1 MSIIK
6 KNYHWII
13 AAVILLELG
22 ICLGISNVF
31 NNLCTIPITTELGI
45 SRGSFSLATSTRNLL
60 SFFSTLFSG
69 ILFTKFGYRK
79 LAALALA
86 VITGSYVLL
95 GSGQNLWVL
104 GLAYGIMG
112 MVDGFC
118 GIAAASRMVNVW
130 FHTHQG
136 LVLGLITAATG
147 LGGSLFSMILS
158 QRIEATGWRS
168 CSCLCA
174 LLVAVSAILLFLL
187 VRDRPANIGLLPYG
201 SGNHHGKKARKE
213 TKDHWY
219 GYEPKDVFRKPTFY
233 LMAVVVFLSNICV
246 YAAYLVL
253 VPHLQDSGMTAPQA
267 ASVQSILLF
276 ALAVAKLLCGLLS
289 DHIGIKATTALC
301 IICSILGLILLTFV
315 GGYAIAIAA
324 VLIFS
329 IGLTIGSVPVPL
341 LSSALFGYHPQ
352 GSVIGI
358 FMALIPAASMT
369 ILPVVNTIYDHIG
382 SYKPIFLTVAAI
394 GVANLG
400 LMSLLFILAKRDRIK
415 YESSHPELKA
425 LEEADT

>member
-1 MSIIK
+1 
-6 KNYHWII
+6 
-13 AAVILLELG
+13 
-22 ICLGISNVF
+22 
-31 NNLCTIPITTELGI
+31 
-45 SRGSFSLATSTRNLL
+45 
-60 SFFSTLFSG
+60 
-69 ILFTKFGYRK
+69 
-79 LAALALA
+79 
-86 VITGSYVLL
+86 
-95 GSGQNLWVL
+95 
-104 GLAYGIMG
+104 
-112 MVDGFC
+112 
-118 GIAAASRMVNVW
+118 
-130 FHTHQG
+130 
-136 LVLGLITAATG
+136 
-147 LGGSLFSMILS
+147 
-158 QRIEATGWRS
+158 
-168 CSCLCA
+168 
-174 LLVAVSAILLFLL
+174 
-187 VRDRPANIGLLPYG
+187 
-201 SGNHHGKKARKE
+201 
-213 TKDHWY
+213 
-219 GYEPKDVFRKPTFY
+219 
-233 LMAVVVFLSNICV
+233 
-246 YAAYLVL
+246 
-253 VPHLQDSGMTAPQA
+253 MTATQA

-425 LEEADT
+425 FENAVT